1 MIQDHYGSPAITSAD
16 QNKAVR
22 IHKGVLEIDSV
33 DTPIQCHAG
42 GGNPSICDEGWS
54 GGAQT
59 NAHILAQNKLSLPFA
74 QAFDYGAGSLHVG
87 VICRPWYC

>member
-1 MIQDHYGSPAITSAD
+1 MEEVRKRIRKLPSSSGSENTWVIQDSYGSPAITSDD

-33 DTPIQCHAG
+33 DTPIQCATVCDR
-42 GGNPSICDEGWS
+42 PSICDEGWS

-59 NAHILAQNKLSLPFA
+59 HAHILA
-74 QAFDYGAGSLHVG
+74 
-87 VICRPWYC
+87 